1 MSQEKSEL
9 KDPAPSP
16 EFRPFFTRV
25 ESLRG
30 IGALTVAGYHISG
43 WQVNGVPLFGEHS
56 WSGVNS
62 LGSLLNRLA
71 YFLFPGH
78 AALMMFFAISGL
90 VLHTS
95 LQFSPKNTGVTTL
108 RFLIARAFRIYPII
122 AVAVIVAAFASG
134 WRIAAQGAIPAREI
148 TWEELFSNIL
158 LIEATI
164 NSTLWAIKVEVM
176 MVPFILATFFIERAY
191 GTRIVVALALVM
203 TAASFVKQDY
213 IYPPF
218 LHNFYAFIIG
228 MLIPTV
234 GRQFATG
241 LSPVGAR
248 YALIASVTVL
258 LMIGQILPFY
268 GRLTAAFEGYAA
280 FVLLSLVTY
289 RHHQPGMQILDW
301 RITRMLGMASGS
313 YYVLHEPLLPHMAI
327 ALSAIVPIWMSLHA
341 PLAVGLLFTAILLI
355 LFIPI
360 ALTGYYLVE
369 GPSMAAGRKVTR
381 WLNLDRAKVRFQP
394 T

>member
-1 MSQEKSEL
+1 MSQGKPEL
-9 KDPAPSP
+9 NEPGP

-43 WQVNGVPLFGEHS
+43 WQVNGAPLFGEHS
-56 WSGVNS
+56 WKAVNS

-95 LQFSPKNTGVTTL
+95 LQFSPRNMGTATF
-108 RFLIARAFRIYPII
+108 RFLVARTFRVYPII
-122 AVAVIVAAFASG
+122 TVAVLVAAVASG
-134 WRIAAQGAIPAREI
+134 WRTDPSSPFAVREI
-148 TWEELFSNIL
+148 SWNDLLNNIL
-158 LIEATI
+158 LIDTTI
-164 NSTLWAIKVEVM
+164 NGTLWAIKVEVL
-176 MVPFILATFFIERAY
+176 MVPFILATFFLERAY
-191 GTRIVVALALVM
+191 GTRIVVAIALIM
-203 TAASFVKQDY
+203 TAVAFVKQNY
-213 IYPPF
+213 VYPPF
-218 LHNFYAFIIG
+218 LYNFFAFIFG
-228 MLIPTV
+228 MLIPSI

-241 LSPVGAR
+241 LPPRGAR
-248 YALIASVTVL
+248 YALIASVAVL
-258 LMIGQILPFY
+258 LVIGQILPFY
-268 GRLTAAFEGYAA
+268 ARGTAVFEACAA

-289 RHHQPGMQILDW
+289 RSDLPGMQILDW
-301 RITRMLGMASGS
+301 RITRMLGMSSGS
-313 YYVLHEPLLPHMAI
+313 YYVLHAPLLPHMAI
-327 ALSAIVPIWMSLHA
+327 ALSAIVPVWMSVHA
-341 PLAVGLLFTAILLI
+341 PLAVGFLVVATLLI

-369 GPSMAAGRKVTR
+369 APSMAAGRKVTR
-381 WLNLDRAKVRFQP
+381 WLNLDRAKVQFQP